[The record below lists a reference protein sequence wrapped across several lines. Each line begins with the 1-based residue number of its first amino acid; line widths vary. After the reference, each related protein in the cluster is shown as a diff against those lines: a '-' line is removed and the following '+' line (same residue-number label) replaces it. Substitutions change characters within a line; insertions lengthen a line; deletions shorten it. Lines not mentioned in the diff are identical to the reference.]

1 MALDGLVI
9 SNIVYE
15 LANALTGGRINKI
28 YQPEPDA
35 LILGI
40 KNNRTNYKL
49 LISASASL
57 PLIYLTTES
66 PANPTTAPN
75 FCMLLRKHLNGG
87 KILSITQPGLERIIH
102 FHIEHLNE
110 MGDICEKVL
119 IVELMGKHSNIIFC
133 QPDMTIIDSIKHISA
148 NVSSVREV
156 LPGRTYFIAETQHKL
171 NPLDVDQ
178 ETFLTQVLSQPL
190 SVSKAIYS
198 TITGISPLIAEEI
211 CFRASI
217 DSGLS
222 TKALSELERLH
233 LFKTFERL
241 TEDIREHHYLP
252 NIVSDEGTPV
262 EFSSTQLTCYGEL
275 QEETFDSISD
285 VLQYYYA
292 ARNAATR
299 IRQRSSD
306 LRRIVTT
313 ALDRC
318 RKKYA
323 LQERQLKDTE
333 KKDKYR
339 IYGEMINTYGYSL
352 EPDAKVLDCI
362 NYYTNEEIHVPL
374 DPQLTPHENSVK
386 YFERYNKLK
395 RTFDALSVQIK
406 ETKDELEHLDSISTS
421 LDIAVSEDD
430 LVQVKE
436 ELIQYGYIK
445 RHFSGKKGNKKVRI
459 NSKPFHYI
467 SSDGFHIY
475 VGKNNFQNEELT
487 FKVAS
492 GNDWWFHA
500 KGIPGSHV
508 IVKTE
513 GKELPDRTFEEAGRL
528 AAYYSKGRNAEKVE
542 IDYIQKKQVKKTPG
556 GKPGFV
562 IYHTNYSLLIEPK
575 IDDIRLAD

>member
-15 LANALTGGRINKI
+15 LSQTLTGGRINKI

-57 PLIYLTTES
+57 PLIYLTDDT
-66 PANPTTAPN
+66 PANPAVAPN
-75 FCMLLRKHLNGG
+75 FCMLLRKHINGG
-87 KILSITQPGLERIIH
+87 KILSITQPGLERILH

-110 MGDICEKVL
+110 MGDVCEKIL

-133 QPDMTIIDSIKHISA
+133 QPNMTIIDSIKHISA
-148 NVSSVREV
+148 NVSSIREV
-156 LPGRTYFIAETQHKL
+156 LPGRQYFIAETQHKL
-171 NPLDVDQ
+171 NPLEVD
-178 ETFLTQVLSQPL
+178 ETSFIGKVLAQPL
-190 SVSKAIYS
+190 PVGKAIY
-198 TITGISPLIAEEI
+198 TMITGISPLIAEEL

-217 DSGLS
+217 DSGAS
-222 TKALSELERLH
+222 TKALSELEQLH
-233 LFKTFERL
+233 LYRTFEKL
-241 TEDIREHHYLP
+241 NEDIIEHRYQP
-252 NIVSDEGTPV
+252 NIVSDEGTPT

-275 QEETFDSISD
+275 QEEDFDSISE
-285 VLQYYYA
+285 VLRYYYA

-313 ALDRC
+313 ALERC

-323 LQERQLKDTE
+323 LQEKQLKDTE
-333 KKDKYR
+333 KDKYR
-339 IYGEMINTYGYSL
+339 IYGEMLNTYGYSL
-352 EPDAKVLDCI
+352 EPGAKSLKCI
-362 NYYTNEEIHVPL
+362 NYYTNEEIQIPL
-374 DPQLTPHENSVK
+374 DSQLSAHENSVK
-386 YFERYNKLK
+386 YFDRYAKLK
-395 RTFDALSVQIK
+395 RTWEALSVQIQ
-406 ETKDELEHLDSISTS
+406 ETKDELEHLDSISTA

-430 LVQVKE
+430 LIQLKE
-436 ELIQYGYIK
+436 ELIQFGYIK
-445 RHFSGKKGNKKVRI
+445 RHYSGKKGNKKIRI

-467 SSDGFHIY
+467 SSDGFHMY

-487 FKVAS
+487 FKFAT

-508 IVKTE
+508 IVKSE
-513 GKELPDRTFEEAGRL
+513 GQELPDRTFEEAGRL
-528 AAYYSKGRNAEKVE
+528 AAYYSKGRDAEKVE

-562 IYHTNYSLLIEPK
+562 IYHTNYSLLIDP
-575 IDDIRLAD
+575 DIRNIQQVK